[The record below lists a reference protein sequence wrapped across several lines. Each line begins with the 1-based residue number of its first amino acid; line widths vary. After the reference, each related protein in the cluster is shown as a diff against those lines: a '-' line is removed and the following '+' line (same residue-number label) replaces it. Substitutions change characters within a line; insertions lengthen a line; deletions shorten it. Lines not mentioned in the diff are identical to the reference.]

1 MLKKRGEDAPMQ
13 IKSCV
18 GPQLAGSA
26 LTRWN
31 ELDARAKTQQIKSLG
46 RVLQTS
52 GLTPRDMRAVGAH
65 LYTRQQT
72 LESPHRTEGAA
83 RLAAAAALRHAP
95 PAKTSIDHYSR
106 VRDSGP
112 KLAAQIAE
120 LPDSARQELEALLQ
134 RFGVQ
139 N

>member
-1 MLKKRGEDAPMQ
+1 MRLVATPALATAILPAAMTPWCKAFPNASCSLATHHTREIVSALLLASLLANTTGYQTYDA
-13 IKSCV
+13 
-18 GPQLAGSA
+18 SA

-72 LESPHRTEGAA
+72 LESPQDR
-83 RLAAAAALRHAP
+83 
-95 PAKTSIDHYSR
+95 KS
-106 VRDSGP
+106 V
-112 KLAAQIAE
+112 
-120 LPDSARQELEALLQ
+120 
-134 RFGVQ
+134 V
-139 N
+139 